1 MSQKLAGK
9 VAIVTGSSKGIG
21 ASIARH
27 LAAEG
32 ASVVVNYVSDRA
44 GADQVVAGITAAGGK
59 AVAVK
64 ANVAKKDEIEQ
75 LVAETVHQLGPIDV
89 LVNNAGIFEFKPLG
103 EITEDHFH
111 RQYDLNV
118 LGLLLMTQ
126 QAVKHFNPA
135 GGSVIN
141 ISSLASVEGLA
152 GAAVYASTKAA
163 VDAITKVLGREL
175 GPRKIRVNSVNPG
188 LTETEGT
195 HTAGFMTRE
204 IQESVAAKTSL
215 GRIGQPDDIA
225 RAVLFFAAADSD
237 WISGQTLFV
246 TGGQ

>member
-21 ASIARH
+21 AAIARH

-32 ASVVVNYVSDRA
+32 ASVVVNYVTDQT
-44 GADQVVAGITAAGGK
+44 GADEVVSAIKSAGGK
-59 AVAVK
+59 AVAIK
-64 ANVAKKDEIEQ
+64 ANISKKADIEN
-75 LVAETVHQLGPIDV
+75 LVAETVRQFGPIDL
-89 LVNNAGIFEFKPLG
+89 LVNNAGIFEFKPLE

-111 RQYDLNV
+111 RQFDLNV
-118 LGLLLMTQ
+118 LGLLLTTQ

-175 GPRKIRVNSVNPG
+175 GARKIRVNSVNPG

-195 HTAGFMTRE
+195 HTAGFMTAE
-204 IQESVAAKTSL
+204 IQASVAAKTSL

-225 RAVLFFAAADSD
+225 RAVAFFATADSD